1 MDKTINAII
10 ADAQGLK
17 KPLRE
22 RGAVCVDQLLECGD
36 LTDAYRLCQAV
47 SGKEL
52 KQIAAEVGYSY
63 EALAKVLR
71 RNVEGADR
79 RYMPGNVLI
88 PFMVACGNSIPLQWL
103 MLQWQLLTGSVP
115 VVGGVARVAEALG
128 LQDRLGRVEQDVQE
142 IMAAVR
148 KMNVDGG
155 SLLRGGYPVWL
166 LTELSAM
173 EADLAGGV
181 R

>member
-22 RGAVCVDQLLECGD
+22 RGAICVEQLLECED
-36 LTDAYRLCQAV
+36 LADAYRLCQAV

-52 KQIAAEVGYSY
+52 KQIAAEVGYPY

-71 RNVEGADR
+71 RNMEGADR

-88 PFMVACGNSIPLQWL
+88 PFMAACGNSIPLQWL

-128 LQDRLGRVEQDVQE
+128 LGDRLARVEEDVRE
-142 IMAAVR
+142 ILAAVR
-148 KMNVDGG
+148 EMNVDGG
-155 SLLRGGYPVWL
+155 SLAVSGWPVWL
-166 LTELSAM
+166 LTELAAT
-173 EADLAGGV
+173 EAELAGGV